1 MNSLSN
7 DNLERSGLFD
17 DVIAGLLRA
26 YIDNSANWAGS
37 AAEGVV
43 VVSGTTDMYPTTRVP
58 LSTDHRGLT
67 IVSVSGG
74 D

>member
-1 MNSLSN
+1 MAERGAVN
-7 DNLERSGLFD
+7 DVSKQSQLPGNPLYHWPISR
-17 DVIAGLLRA
+17 
-26 YIDNSANWAGS
+26 
-37 AAEGVV
+37 AEGVG

-58 LSTDHRGLT
+58 LSADHRGLT